1 MSLERYTEDVDFAND
16 LIHSE
21 LFRPPYARITPA
33 QARFLGQR
41 YKLVMWDIISR
52 DYNRKLSPR
61 TCLKNVTKHLAP
73 GAIVVFHDS
82 EKGLPQHALRPCPAR
97 WRRSGRWGSNAK
109 PSNSDM
115 RFVVA
120 ITAASGAI
128 YARLTIERLLASPCV
143 SEIALVCSRH
153 AREVMAHEGVSLPV
167 DGRIREYANDDMFA
181 PPASG
186 SARYDGMAVVPSTVG
201 TVGRVA
207 AGTAQS
213 LIERA
218 ADVMLKG
225 ERRRLVFVVR
235 ETPLSLIH
243 LRNMAALTEAG
254 AVILP
259 ASPSFSCRAAGRRGA
274 VRYGR
279 RPRRSIARGR
289 YIAL

>member
-1 MSLERYTEDVDFAND
+1 
-16 LIHSE
+16 
-21 LFRPPYARITPA
+21 
-33 QARFLGQR
+33 
-41 YKLVMWDIISR
+41 
-52 DYNRKLSPR
+52 
-61 TCLKNVTKHLAP
+61 
-73 GAIVVFHDS
+73 
-82 EKGLPQHALRPCPAR
+82 
-97 WRRSGRWGSNAK
+97 
-109 PSNSDM
+109 M

-167 DGRIREYANDDMFA
+167 DARIREYANDDMFA

-218 ADVMLKG
+218 ADVMLK

-259 ASPSFSCRAAGRRGA
+259 ASPSFYCRAAGHRGT

-289 YIAL
+289 YTAL